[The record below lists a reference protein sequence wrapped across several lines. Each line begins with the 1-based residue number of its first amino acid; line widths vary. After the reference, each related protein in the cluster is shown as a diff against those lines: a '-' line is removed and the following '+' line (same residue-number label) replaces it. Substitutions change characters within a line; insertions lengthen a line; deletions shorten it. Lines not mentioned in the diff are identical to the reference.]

1 MRFKLRGVLAIAAL
15 SATISGATVGAGR
28 AEPATLASAAQGSS
42 TYNYALAISKA
53 ATEVQSMDLRPQP
66 YDSTSQASTFVNAGE
81 VDFGLEN
88 AIAVQDAYLGRG
100 KFADNRLDALR
111 LVARLVPMR
120 MALGVRAD
128 SGITSI
134 ADLKGKRLPAGFAQA
149 VTGETLIGA
158 MLAGGGLTYDDVEKV
173 TVSNF
178 TSMAE
183 SFVAGDL
190 DAMIH
195 VIGTP
200 RDEQVSKDV
209 GGLVPLPL
217 PADPAV
223 DAAIKSV
230 LPVASTYDLQPAAN
244 LTTVTAP
251 IKVLQYDYFIY
262 TSASESDAN
271 VEALLKS
278 LAGGKDT
285 MVQSVA
291 GLAWFEPDAMNVDIG
306 IPYHPAAVAW
316 FKANGQQP

>member
-1 MRFKLRGVLAIAAL
+1 MRFPFAGFIAVAAL
-15 SATISGATVGAGR
+15 AATVQTATVQTAT
-28 AEPATLASAAQGSS
+28 AEPVTLASAAQGSS

-53 ATEVQSMDLRPQP
+53 ATAGAMDLRPQP
-66 YDSTSQASTFVNAGE
+66 YDSTSQASTFVNSGE

-88 AIAVQDAYLGRG
+88 AIAVQDAYLGNG
-100 KFADNRLDALR
+100 KFKDNRLDGLM

-158 MLAGGGLTYDDVEKV
+158 MLSGGGLSYDDVQKV

-178 TSMAE
+178 TTMAE
-183 SFVAGDL
+183 AFVAGDL

-217 PADPAV
+217 PAAPSV
-223 DAAIKSV
+223 EAAIKSA
-230 LPVASTYDLQPAAN
+230 LPVATTYMLQPAPN
-244 LTTVTAP
+244 LTTVTTP
-251 IKVLQYDYFIY
+251 VKVLQYDYFIY
-262 TSASESDAN
+262 TGASETDAN
-271 VEALLKS
+271 VDALLNALS
-278 LAGGKDT
+278 SGKDS

-291 GLAWFEPDAMNVDIG
+291 GLAWFEPDAMYVDIG
-306 IPYHPAAVAW
+306 VPYHPAAVAYY
-316 FKANGQQP
+316 KANGQLP